1 MEAKRF
7 YLRSFGCQMNEY
19 DSRLLTDLLISSG
32 WTPTSKAEEAGLV
45 LFNTCSVRQKAETR
59 VYGHLSG
66 VAHLKRLD
74 PEVRVAVVGCMAQ
87 RLGGELLRQF
97 PLVDLVLGTEELF
110 SLPEIL
116 ESEDLSER
124 VRVGLS
130 GRDFGDLAAKLAP
143 FSAEAL
149 TSFVAVTRGCDNFC
163 SYCIV
168 PYLRGPLR
176 CRPHPQIL
184 EEVRALLRR
193 GAKQITLIGQN
204 VNSYFDGQIDF
215 PDLLERVCNL
225 PGLQRVR
232 FTTSHPK
239 DLGEKLLG
247 KMADLPQ
254 LCEHLHLPLQSGS
267 NRILRRMNRGYTV
280 EEYLQKVEAARER
293 ILGLC
298 ITTDLIVGFPGE
310 RERDFDKTLEAVERI
325 GFDAAF
331 TFRYSP
337 RPGTRAA
344 EFGDDVPEEVK
355 IERLNRLIAL
365 QREVSETR
373 NRELVGTV
381 QEVLVEGPSR
391 RQQDHWRGK
400 SRGGK
405 TVLFSADKE
414 SLLGKLCRV
423 RITSSS
429 SKTLFGERLSSF
441 DKGGAP
447 PSLEA

>member
-7 YLRSFGCQMNEY
+7 YIRTFGCQMNEY

-32 WTPTSKAEEAGLV
+32 WTPTGKAEEASLV

-66 VAHLKRLD
+66 VAHLKRLN
-74 PEVRVAVVGCMAQ
+74 PEVRIAVVGCMAQ
-87 RLGGELLRQF
+87 RLGEELIRRF
-97 PLVDLVLGTEELF
+97 PLVDLVLGTEEIF
-110 SLPEIL
+110 SLPEII
-116 ESEDLSER
+116 ESGDSGER
-124 VRVGLS
+124 VKLRLS
-130 GRDFGDLAAKLAP
+130 GRDFGDLATKLAP
-143 FSAEAL
+143 SSAKAL
-149 TSFVAVTRGCDNFC
+149 ASFVAITRGCDKFC

-184 EEVRALLRR
+184 EEVEALVTR

-204 VNSYFDGQIDF
+204 VNSYSDGKIDF
-215 PDLLERVCNL
+215 PDLLERVCSL

-232 FTTSHPK
+232 FTTSHPG
-239 DLGEKLLG
+239 DFGDRLVDR
-247 KMADLPQ
+247 MADLPQ

-267 NRILRRMNRGYTV
+267 NQILGRMNRNYTV
-280 EEYLQKVEAARER
+280 EEYVQKVEGARER
-293 ILGLC
+293 IPGLG

-310 RERDFDKTLEAVERI
+310 RETDFARTLEAVEKV
-325 GFDAAF
+325 GFDASF

-337 RPGTRAA
+337 RAGTMAA
-344 EFGDDVPEEVK
+344 GFDDDVPEEVK

-365 QREVSETR
+365 QRKISEMK
-373 NRELVGTV
+373 NRELAETV
-381 QEVLVEGPSR
+381 QEVLVEGHSR
-391 RQQDHWRGK
+391 RRRDRWRGK

-405 TVLFSADKE
+405 TVLFSADRE

-423 RITSSS
+423 RITSCS
-429 SKTLFGERLSSF
+429 SKTLFGEFVS
-441 DKGGAP
+441 
-447 PSLEA
+447 

>member
-7 YLRSFGCQMNEY
+7 YIRTFGCQMNEY

-32 WTPTSKAEEAGLV
+32 WTPTSRAEEAVLV
-45 LFNTCSVRQKAETR
+45 VFNTCSVRHKAETR

-66 VAHLKRLD
+66 VASLKRLN

-87 RLGGELLRQF
+87 RLGEGLLDRF
-97 PLVDLVLGTEELF
+97 PLIDLVLGTEEIF

-116 ESEDLSER
+116 ESEDLRER
-124 VRVGLS
+124 VKLKLS
-130 GRDFGDLAAKLAP
+130 GRDFGELATKLAP

-149 TSFVAVTRGCDNFC
+149 ASFVAITRGCDNFC

-184 EEVRALLRR
+184 KEVEALVTR

-204 VNSYFDGQIDF
+204 VDSYFDGEIDF
-215 PDLLERVCNL
+215 PDLLERVCSL

-239 DLGEKLLG
+239 DFGEKLLE
-247 KMADLPQ
+247 KMANLPQ

-267 NRILRRMNRGYTV
+267 NQILGRMNRNYTV
-280 EEYLQKVEAARER
+280 EEYVQKVEGARER
-293 ILGLC
+293 IPGLC

-310 RERDFDKTLEAVERI
+310 RETDFERTLEAVRKV
-325 GFDAAF
+325 GFDASF

-337 RPGTRAA
+337 REGTAA
-344 EFGDDVPEEVK
+344 ASFDDDVPEAVK
-355 IERLNRLIAL
+355 IGRLNRLIAF
-365 QREVSETR
+365 QRGISEKR
-373 NRELVGTV
+373 NRELAGTV
-381 QEVLVEGPSR
+381 QEILVEGHSR
-391 RQQDHWRGK
+391 RQQDRWKGK

-405 TVLFSADKE
+405 TVLFSADRE

-423 RITSSS
+423 RITSCT
-429 SKTLFGERLSSF
+429 SKTLFGEGVS
-441 DKGGAP
+441 
-447 PSLEA
+447 